1 MTFQYDALVY
11 IAVLA
16 LVVVVGVGAWVVK
29 NTESGNFE
37 QGKVRFAAATFAGM
51 LLLIVFIAVL
61 YFVDSSGPGKD
72 IFTTVF
78 PALTSIA
85 GGIVGHLYGSRQR

>member
-1 MTFQYDALVY
+1 MFAYDALVY
-11 IAVLA
+11 AA
-16 LVVVVGVGAWVVK
+16 LVALVIVVGVGAWVVK
-29 NTESGNFE
+29 NTPSADLE

-61 YFVDSSGPGKD
+61 YFVNPDGPGKD

-78 PALTSIA
+78 PALASIA
-85 GGIVGHLYGSRQR
+85 AGIAGNLYGSRK